1 MIISYR
7 SDYLPILIDWRMIE
21 LLFPIIRRL
30 HPKILLHKV
39 NSGQA
44 PFNTGSDTCPC
55 ATRCT
60 SIYKGLATFHVRCS
74 RNCQWDERRSL
85 GVGVQALASN
95 PLQAAAAGNVN
106 PDSSHVRSQYRTVL
120 ATSNAITCLWHC
132 GMRHRVWRAV
142 WEETFTHG
150 SVRGWGLNSLALLDL
165 WPFFG
170 YIKKFHSNMPLSERN
185 LVHSRHCYYS
195 CLSFR
200 R

>member
-1 MIISYR
+1 MREGLSVSVCRHWHQTLCKLLQSETLRWWALQRGTYYWAER
-7 SDYLPILIDWRMIE
+7 KWMFSLSQMSNDELAQSLPWRENEGWNPTFSLSQMGKASLLVVCHGEKRCMKWPILWGV
-21 LLFPIIRRL
+21 
-30 HPKILLHKV
+30 V
-39 NSGQA
+39 N
-44 PFNTGSDTCPC
+44 
-55 ATRCT
+55 R
-60 SIYKGLATFHVRCS
+60 V
-74 RNCQWDERRSL
+74 
-85 GVGVQALASN
+85 
-95 PLQAAAAGNVN
+95 
-106 PDSSHVRSQYRTVL
+106 SSHVKSRCRTVL